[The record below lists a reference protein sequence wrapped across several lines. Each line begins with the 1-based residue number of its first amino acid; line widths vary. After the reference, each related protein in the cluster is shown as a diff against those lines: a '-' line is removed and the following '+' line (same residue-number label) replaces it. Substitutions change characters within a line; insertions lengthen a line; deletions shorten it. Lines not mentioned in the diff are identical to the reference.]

1 MIYGGFSVGNRVNAI
16 TLRDSVY
23 REGYLEILPTRLA
36 RAFWRVLDCWQSV
49 VLLKFSRGH
58 EARRFTL
65 KVACRTGVIFYV

>member
-23 REGYLEILPTRLA
+23 REGYLEILSTRHA

-49 VLLKFSRGH
+49 VLLKFSRGY

-65 KVACRTGVIFYV
+65 KVACRTGVIFCV